1 MNVITKRTLV
11 YYAEQYPA
19 AKTALLTWL
28 KEFGD
33 TNFESFNA
41 LKKVYGNASIVANHR
56 VIFNIKG
63 NDFRLIVSINFRT
76 QSAYVIWFGTH
87 TDYNGIDAATVK
99 HIDI

>member
-33 TNFESFNA
+33 TNFESFKCI
-41 LKKVYGNASIVANHR
+41 KKSI
-56 VIFNIKG
+56 
-63 NDFRLIVSINFRT
+63 
-76 QSAYVIWFGTH
+76 W
-87 TDYNGIDAATVK
+87 
-99 HIDI
+99 